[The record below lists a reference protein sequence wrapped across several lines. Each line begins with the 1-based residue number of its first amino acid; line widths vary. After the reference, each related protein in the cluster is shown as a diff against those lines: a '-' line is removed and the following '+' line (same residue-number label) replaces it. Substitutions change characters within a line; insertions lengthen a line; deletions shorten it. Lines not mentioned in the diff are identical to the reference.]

1 VIETLSEGE
10 PLLVRVAVLDLEGVL
25 VAETDGEGEIVRVSD
40 RDVLILGDAL
50 SDAGE
55 RDTDRVSLRDG
66 VSLTERELLA
76 V

>member
-1 VIETLSEGE
+1 MIETLSEGE